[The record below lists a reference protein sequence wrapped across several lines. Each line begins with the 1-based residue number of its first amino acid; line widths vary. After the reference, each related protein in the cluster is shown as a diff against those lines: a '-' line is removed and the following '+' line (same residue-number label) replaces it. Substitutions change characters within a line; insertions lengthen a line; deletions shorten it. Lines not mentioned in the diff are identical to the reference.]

1 MKQIHISAF
10 IFTFTYLVYYFF
22 NTQPFW
28 GLMDDPTSIK
38 TSIQFKEKPLITTYE
53 WLSHHNKNGMFRPFF
68 PLQQFIQF
76 SFYDFKNPL
85 PSFLLNIFI
94 VLFGLF
100 LFSKLFVKK
109 ENIILFYS
117 IYLLWPYA
125 YDWLFLPALN
135 SKWGLIISCIALL
148 INEQKKTLF
157 LKFILG
163 MFSVL
168 MKLNVVILLPIIFYY
183 EKINNKK
190 LSVTIGMGVGLLIQL
205 IFFFSYPNSY
215 YNTGI
220 IETVKTINFFTIQNL
235 FVFLIL
241 LTQLIDLF
249 FLKNSKN
256 EKLLILCVMISIFFS
271 LGILN
276 LRNSN
281 FAYLGALL
289 VFPIS
294 LYSISLGKRIF
305 SFINTKSLNILLL
318 LISIIISNIFFL
330 TPRLQRWNDIGNL
343 ITQEYEGK
351 VVYFC
356 SEGQKMLNIW
366 DKELNDKNISFF
378 NSYKDQYEKTG
389 LWLNEHRENFRFIKH
404 DESIEY
410 SSAVYIIDPYCEV
423 SVDFYNNNLANCEL
437 DFIYNN
443 EIKIV
448 TPSC

>member
-1 MKQIHISAF
+1 
-10 IFTFTYLVYYFF
+10 
-22 NTQPFW
+22 
-28 GLMDDPTSIK
+28 
-38 TSIQFKEKPLITTYE
+38 
-53 WLSHHNKNGMFRPFF
+53 MFRPFF

-235 FVFLIL
+235 FVLLIV
-241 LTQLIDLF
+241 LTHILDLF
-249 FLKNSKN
+249 FLKKSKN
-256 EKLLILCVMISIFFS
+256 K
-271 LGILN
+271 
-276 LRNSN
+276 
-281 FAYLGALL
+281 
-289 VFPIS
+289 
-294 LYSISLGKRIF
+294 
-305 SFINTKSLNILLL
+305 
-318 LISIIISNIFFL
+318 
-330 TPRLQRWNDIGNL
+330 
-343 ITQEYEGK
+343 
-351 VVYFC
+351 
-356 SEGQKMLNIW
+356 
-366 DKELNDKNISFF
+366 
-378 NSYKDQYEKTG
+378 
-389 LWLNEHRENFRFIKH
+389 
-404 DESIEY
+404 
-410 SSAVYIIDPYCEV
+410 
-423 SVDFYNNNLANCEL
+423 
-437 DFIYNN
+437 
-443 EIKIV
+443 
-448 TPSC
+448 